1 MLDIRTPSDFKRYV
15 MTAPL
20 ALVDFWAPWCAPCRL
35 LAPTLERLQKKNPG
49 LVIAKVNIDENPAM
63 AQAFGVRAVPTLVLM
78 QDGAVESTL
87 VGVQPL
93 ERLQQALFK
102 LG

>member
-1 MLDIRTPSDFKRYV
+1 MLDIRSPSDFQRHV

-20 ALVDFWAPWCAPCRL
+20 AMVDFWAPWCAPCRM
-35 LAPTLERLQKKNPG
+35 LAPTLERLQAQNPG

-63 AQAFGVRAVPTLVLM
+63 AQAFGVRSIPTLVLM
-78 QDGAVESTL
+78 QDGTVESTL
-87 VGVQPL
+87 VGLQPL
-93 ERLQQALFK
+93 ERLQQALTA